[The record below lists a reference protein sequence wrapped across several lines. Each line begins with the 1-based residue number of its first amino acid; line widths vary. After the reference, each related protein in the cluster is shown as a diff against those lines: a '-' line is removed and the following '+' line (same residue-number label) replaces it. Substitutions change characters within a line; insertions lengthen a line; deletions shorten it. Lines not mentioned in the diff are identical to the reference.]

1 MTEWP
6 PSRCPFC
13 DWNLLSRRRLEAVVI
28 LGEFP
33 LAQAPPRRYMIISQG
48 HGLDWEGEGGGLV
61 DKRAGGP
68 IEYTG
73 DKTHL
78 VTLLSARLYSK

>member
-1 MTEWP
+1 
-6 PSRCPFC
+6 
-13 DWNLLSRRRLEAVVI
+13 
-28 LGEFP
+28 
-33 LAQAPPRRYMIISQG
+33 MIISQG